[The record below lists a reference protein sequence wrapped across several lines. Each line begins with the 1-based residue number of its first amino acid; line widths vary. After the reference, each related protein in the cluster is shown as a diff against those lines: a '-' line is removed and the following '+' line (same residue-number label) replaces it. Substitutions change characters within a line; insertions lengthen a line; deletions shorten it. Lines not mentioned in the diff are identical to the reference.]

1 MRVLTSCPAIVSQ
14 GTHVCD
20 LSRYLGGE
28 VDLQSVSATTVN
40 WDDAPGKL
48 RLNFLPEDEKILPEN
63 RIPRVTSASWKY
75 KSGAVGSLVHAVA
88 LHDGDYEVEFT
99 VIADGYRLRLVDP
112 YGKSRLHVRAPGT
125 SEESKS

>member
-1 MRVLTSCPAIVSQ
+1 M
-14 GTHVCD
+14 
-20 LSRYLGGE
+20 GGE
-28 VDLQSVSATTVN
+28 VDLESVSATTVN

-48 RLNFLPEDEKILPEN
+48 RLNVLPEETISPEN

-99 VIADGYRLRLVDP
+99 VIADGYRLKLVDP
-112 YGKSRLHVRAPGT
+112 YGKPRLHVRAPGS
-125 SEESKS
+125 SEESEYALESFWSR